1 MDWNRGYS
9 SAFYAKEVDPV
20 TWRDIDEI
28 PITGGTVKRTVG
40 GLRNSATLE
49 CLADLG
55 GIEKW
60 VRIYMDVEQDGG
72 YAHEAIF
79 TGLAASPKRRSYATR
94 AERSPDCYSVLKPAD
109 DILLPRGWFAIAGQN
124 GGEVIRQLLGVS
136 PAPIVVADG
145 APALSTTIIAED
157 GETRLTMADKVLEA
171 IDWYIDIDGNGTIN
185 VRPASAVPVAT
196 LDPATYDVIEVP
208 IKIVE
213 DWYSAPN
220 VYQAISGD
228 MVGIARDDRDESP
241 LSVQNRGREVWATES
256 GVTLS
261 EGETIGE
268 YAQRQ
273 LKKAQRVRKQASYDR
288 RYIPQVRPG
297 TVINLHYPAQGLDGL
312 YMVTSQSIR
321 LGFSARTAENV
332 EKL

>member
-9 SAFYAKEVDPV
+9 SAFYAKEIDPV
-20 TWRDIDEI
+20 TWRDVAEI
-28 PITGGTVKRTVG
+28 PITGGTVKRTIS
-40 GLRNSATLE
+40 GLRQSATLN
-49 CLADLG
+49 CLAELG

-79 TGLAASPKRRSYATR
+79 TGLAAAPKRRQYASR

-109 DILLPRGWFAIAGQN
+109 DMLLARGWFALAGQN
-124 GGEVIRQLLGVS
+124 GGEVVRQLLSVS
-136 PAPIVVADG
+136 PAPIEVADG

-157 GETRLTMADKVLEA
+157 GETRLTMADKVLTA
-171 IDWYIDIDGNGTIN
+171 MGWYIDITGDGVIH
-185 VRPASAVPVAT
+185 VQPLSASPVAM

-208 IKIVE
+208 ISIVE

-220 VYQAISGD
+220 VYQAVSGD

-256 GVTLS
+256 GVTLTA
-261 EGETIGE
+261 GETIGE

-297 TVINLHYPAQGLDGL
+297 AVINLHYPAQGLDGL
-312 YMVTSQSIR
+312 YMVASQSVK

-332 EKL
+332 EEL

>member
-20 TWRDIDEI
+20 TWRDINEI
-28 PITGGTVKRTVG
+28 PITGGTVKRTIS
-40 GLRNSATLE
+40 GLRQSATLNCRAE
-49 CLADLG
+49 LG

-79 TGLAASPKRRSYATR
+79 TGLAAAPKRRQYASR
-94 AERSPDCYSVLKPAD
+94 SERFPDCYSVLKPAD
-109 DILLPRGWFAIAGQN
+109 DILLPRGWFALAGQN
-124 GGEVIRQLLGVS
+124 GGEVIRQLLSVS
-136 PAPIVVADG
+136 PAPIEVADG
-145 APALSTTIIAED
+145 APVLSTTIIAED
-157 GETRLTMADKVLEA
+157 GETRLTMADKVLTA
-171 IDWYIDIDGNGTIN
+171 MGWNIDITGDGVIH
-185 VRPASAVPVAT
+185 VQPLSAVPVAM
-196 LDPATYDVIEVP
+196 LDPATYDVIKVP
-208 IKIVE
+208 ISIVE

-220 VYQAISGD
+220 VYQAVSGD

-256 GVTLS
+256 GVTLTA
-261 EGETIGE
+261 GETIGE

-297 TVINLHYPAQGLDGL
+297 AVINLHYPTQGLDGL
-312 YMVTSQSIR
+312 YMVASQSVR
-321 LGFSARTAENV
+321 LGFSAQTAESV
-332 EKL
+332 EEL

>member
-79 TGLAASPKRRSYATR
+79 TGLAASPKRSVYASR

-124 GGEVIRQLLGVS
+124 GGEVVRQLLGVS

-185 VRPASAVPVAT
+185 VRPVSAVPVAT
-196 LDPATYDVIEVP
+196 LDPVTYDVIEVP

-220 VYQAISGD
+220 VYQAISSD
-228 MVGIARDDRDESP
+228 MVGIARDDREESP

-261 EGETIGE
+261 AGETIGE

-297 TVINLHYPAQGLDGL
+297 TVINLHYPAQGLDGM
-312 YMVTSQSIR
+312 YIVASQSIR

-332 EKL
+332 EEL